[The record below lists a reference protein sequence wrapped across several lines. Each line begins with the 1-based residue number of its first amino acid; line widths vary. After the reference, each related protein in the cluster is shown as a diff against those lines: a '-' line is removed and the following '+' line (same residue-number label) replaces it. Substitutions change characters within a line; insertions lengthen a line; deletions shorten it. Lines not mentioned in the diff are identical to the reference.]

1 MPVPMIDLA
10 EVGKR
15 FVTRCGVVEALADID
30 LRIGEGEFVCLVG
43 PSGCGKT
50 TLLNLVAGI
59 ERPDEGEV
67 LIDGR
72 AVRGPGPDR
81 AVMFQEAALFP
92 WLTVVENV
100 EFGLSMQRVKK
111 HERRRRARR
120 WLEAVGLLRFADAN
134 VHELSGG
141 MRQRAALARALAT
154 EPRIL
159 LMDEPFASLDEP
171 ARRAFHEQLE
181 AIWQETRM
189 TVLFVTHDIAEAV
202 RLATRVVVLGHR
214 PASVRFSI
222 DVPLDRPRASDDD
235 DVMHLGRAVRARLEH
250 DVHGLA
256 GAPPRAK
263 ASAWNPFS
271 EHAERGY

>member
-1 MPVPMIDLA
+1 MIDLA
-10 EVGKR
+10 QVQKR
-15 FVTRCGVVEALADID
+15 FVTRRGVVEALGEID
-30 LRIGEGEFVCLVG
+30 LRVGEGEFVCLVG

-50 TLLNLVAGI
+50 TLLNLVAGL
-59 ERPDEGEV
+59 ERADEGEV
-67 LIDGR
+67 RVDGKP
-72 AVRGPGPDR
+72 VHGPGPER

-92 WLTVVENV
+92 WLTVIENV
-100 EFGLSMQRVKK
+100 EFGLTMLRVRKAA
-111 HERRRRARR
+111 RRKRALR
-120 WLEAVGLLRFADAN
+120 WLEAVGLARFADAN

-141 MRQRAALARALAT
+141 MRQRAALARALVT

-181 AIWQETRM
+181 TIWVQARM

-235 DVMHLGRAVRARLEH
+235 DVMHLGRAVRAGLERDAGDVRDGR
-250 DVHGLA
+250 DVHTL
-256 GAPPRAK
+256 GATPPRSEDLAP
-263 ASAWNPFS
+263 AEAW
-271 EHAERGY
+271 